1 MMLETVTEL
10 AMRIQRWVR
19 ERVEERDGQALVEYA
34 LIIALVAIAAIVGLH
49 FLGGA
54 AQNTLN
60 NVAATVNSAG

>member
-1 MMLETVTEL
+1 MIEKATEL
-10 AMRIQRWVR
+10 ANRIQRWVR

-60 NVAATVNSAG
+60 NVANVVNGAG

>member
-1 MMLETVTEL
+1 MMSAVSQWVEL
-10 AMRIQRWVR
+10 ARRWVLHHVSER
-19 ERVEERDGQALVEYA
+19 EGQALVEYA

-60 NVAATVNSAG
+60 NVANVVNGAG

>member
-1 MMLETVTEL
+1 MVSAVSQWVEL
-10 AMRIQRWVR
+10 ARQWVLDHVSER
-19 ERVEERDGQALVEYA
+19 EGQALVEYA

>member
-1 MMLETVTEL
+1 MIEKTTEL
-10 AMRIQRWVR
+10 AIRIQRWVR

-60 NVAATVNSAG
+60 NVANVVNGAG